1 MTGIIK
7 LLPRFGSTSV
17 PSHAGLERLPLAW
30 AAPTRMSIGATKFRR
45 GMITKMAPILMTVEL
60 YLDPT
65 LQSPRIWPPMVPTSA
80 MTPPMTAIKAE
91 KMRVEMAEKKAAEGA
106 PGPVGA

>member
-1 MTGIIK
+1 
-7 LLPRFGSTSV
+7 
-17 PSHAGLERLPLAW
+17 
-30 AAPTRMSIGATKFRR
+30 
-45 GMITKMAPILMTVEL
+45 MITKMAPILMIVEL

-65 LQSPRIWPPMVPTSA
+65 LQSPMIWPPMVPTSA
-80 MTPPMTAIKAE
+80 MIPPMTAIAAA

>member
-1 MTGIIK
+1 
-7 LLPRFGSTSV
+7 
-17 PSHAGLERLPLAW
+17 
-30 AAPTRMSIGATKFRR
+30 MSIGATMFRKGIIR
-45 GMITKMAPILMTVEL
+45 KMAPILMTVES

-65 LQSPRIWPPMVPTSA
+65 LQSPRIWPPMVPISA
-80 MTPPMTAIKAE
+80 MIPPVTAIEAA